1 MLPPCSPHPNQG
13 NTMTPTE
20 ALEIHANPDGHT
32 GTLWR
37 EARAV
42 LESAITSRG
51 SLDLAIDA
59 ARGAAGDYIGGYN
72 RRELAAFQHGMG
84 TIVAVLE
91 ALRDRPDDT
100 QTRMCVA
107 MGRDSQPIEV
117 THE

>member
-1 MLPPCSPHPNQG
+1 
-13 NTMTPTE
+13 MTPTE
-20 ALEIHANPDGHT
+20 ALDIHANPDAHA
-32 GTLWR
+32 GTRWR

-51 SLDLAIDA
+51 SLDIAIQA
-59 ARGAAGDYIGGYN
+59 ARGASGDYLGGYSGS
-72 RRELAAFQHGMG
+72 ELAAFQHGMG
-84 TIVAVLE
+84 TIVTVLE
-91 ALRDRPDDT
+91 ALRDRPDDY